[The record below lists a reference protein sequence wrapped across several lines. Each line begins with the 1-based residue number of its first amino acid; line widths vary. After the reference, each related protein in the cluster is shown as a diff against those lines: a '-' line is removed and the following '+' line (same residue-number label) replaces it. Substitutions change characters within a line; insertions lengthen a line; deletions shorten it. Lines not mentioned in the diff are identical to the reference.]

1 MFHKRSNWVLAAIA
15 LLTFCVPAAFAAKA
29 DSHQHQ
35 IGQHDGHGNST
46 SGHGHDQHDG
56 HQCEHMVA
64 VDANKDG
71 KISKDEFMKHHEQ
84 MFDKKDINK
93 DGFIDKEEM
102 HRMMGKMHQHMEEN
116 KQHKHEHD
124 DHQKTDGHSHNGA
137 KK

>member
-29 DSHQHQ
+29 DNHQHQ
-35 IGQHDGHGNST
+35 SGKHDGHGNST
-46 SGHGHDQHDG
+46 SGHSHDQHDG

-102 HRMMGKMHQHMEEN
+102 HRMMEKMHQHMQE
-116 KQHKHEHD
+116 HKHEHEHG
-124 DHQKTDGHSHNGA
+124 DHQTNKGHAHGDT